1 MFHTPGVREAW
12 ASETA
17 VENSYNY
24 QEEEHTNE
32 NNQTKPDKT
41 TKPILA
47 DPSDRSETEAGNV
60 NIREKQSEESIK
72 DADKIGKYQNV
83 DSTDH
88 YNPETDNAASK
99 SIESG
104 KIEHESI
111 SGSSLDPSIP
121 ASTHITILDGDFEF
135 PTELEL
141 PTELLKEYE
150 SFMKYLK
157 EPQFSRPLATCEISD
172 LFHQFYKK
180 FNNRANEIVY
190 GSTRSSKPVEMS
202 DYDKPRDYLLYK
214 YNLLSEKLV
223 CDKFY
228 DSIMAP
234 SKNISIDN
242 YLLDLDKRFSDK
254 LIALRS
260 LKIGFKNLDIELP
273 EGEEETFDKILHED
287 VLPTLKKF
295 SLDHSPTYK
304 LKHLYDIHMI
314 LAECIQ
320 RLISSCTVKEFVVNT
335 DVYLPVL
342 IYTILHLE
350 GSYSQHLVSQ
360 LNFIKLFTNELIYE
374 LNDETYRSEKGKFLY
389 VLTNFEACMSYLSSV
404 TIDDLSIDLSE
415 ERIEAIS
422 LFTGASKED
431 TVNLLT
437 KPLETEPIEQ
447 NIKEYK
453 EENPLPKTIFNT
465 YFTAIPQITLP
476 VSIYQADQGMKSI
489 SRSVDSSIRNIMGK
503 VPWFPLGQGSSTNL
517 VEKNNDAEAAALLQQ
532 QLEENIAFQ
541 QLQTG
546 KKVDDND
553 KITPTS
559 SASTDKSSSKPA
571 VNANNLKLKTSFT
584 TSSTD
589 SNNIKHLTKVPEKHL
604 IRDSPL
610 RSSLNSQSSDRFLN
624 KFTNSFGNAMKNLI
638 PASNSSS
645 SLSLNGKQSDASISG
660 QYNVNTPVRNANPAS
675 KVRSR
680 AASMINGSLF
690 GVNSSPQRRSRSN
703 SCQKNQD
710 ISTSSSAERK
720 SGLLNSL
727 ENAIDTV
734 KNRSRGNSLYTPSTL
749 HKTGSSISISSPFGN
764 LKSAEKTHCRY
775 KKFNKPFEEMTMS
788 ELKEMY
794 QNYQIIT
801 NNI

>member
-47 DPSDRSETEAGNV
+47 DPSDRSETVAGNV

-190 GSTRSSKPVEMS
+190 GSTRSSKPVE
-202 DYDKPRDYLLYK
+202 
-214 YNLLSEKLV
+214 
-223 CDKFY
+223 
-228 DSIMAP
+228 I
-234 SKNISIDN
+234 
-242 YLLDLDKRFSDK
+242 FSDK

-431 TVNLLT
+431 T
-437 KPLETEPIEQ
+437 
-447 NIKEYK
+447 
-453 EENPLPKTIFNT
+453 NPLPKTIFNT